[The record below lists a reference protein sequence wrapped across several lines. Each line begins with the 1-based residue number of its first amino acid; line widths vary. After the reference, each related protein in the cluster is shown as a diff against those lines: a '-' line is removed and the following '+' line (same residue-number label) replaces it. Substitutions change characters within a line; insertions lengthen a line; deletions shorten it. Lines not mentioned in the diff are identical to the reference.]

1 VTWDAEFFNRA
12 QVMPAPIKTPMTRA
26 RGMMVSISYIGNRD
40 RFQVLGQKNEFL
52 LFIANKPPD
61 ATYLS
66 YKGEVDG
73 AE

>member
-1 VTWDAEFFNRA
+1 LV
-12 QVMPAPIKTPMTRA
+12 
-26 RGMMVSISYIGNRD
+26 
-40 RFQVLGQKNEFL
+40 QKNEFL